1 MQLKPPVERIFRQ
14 SCTTMTVGLSRGC
27 VQVSSILWLARWEFL
42 GELKGLRY
50 KSIREIALAEQ
61 WSNVLPLVAQ
71 SCLPG
76 IMTTILSMQGW
87 LTIFNV
93 SSSTRSSKQHIEH
106 EKLVRQLLDAVLL
119 WSKSF
124 EAMSDVA
131 ICHEWWYLLECDL
144 NSVPIAVCHA
154 TKR

>member
-1 MQLKPPVERIFRQ
+1 MRLKPPVERIFRQ

-27 VQVSSILWLARWEFL
+27 VQVSSILWLARWELL

-76 IMTTILSMQGW
+76 IMTTILRGG
-87 LTIFNV
+87 
-93 SSSTRSSKQHIEH
+93 
-106 EKLVRQLLDAVLL
+106 
-119 WSKSF
+119 
-124 EAMSDVA
+124 VA
-131 ICHEWWYLLECDL
+131 
-144 NSVPIAVCHA
+144 
-154 TKR
+154 

>member
-1 MQLKPPVERIFRQ
+1 MQLKLPVERIFRQ

-27 VQVSSILWLARWEFL
+27 VQVSSIRWLARWEFL

-93 SSSTRSSKQHIEH
+93 SSSTRWSKQHIEH
-106 EKLVRQLLDAVLL
+106 EKLVRQSLDTVLL
-119 WSKSF
+119 RSKSF
-124 EAMSDVA
+124 ETLTDVV
-131 ICHEWWYLLECDL
+131 ICHEWWYLLECDS
-144 NSVPIAVCHA
+144 NSVPIAVCHV